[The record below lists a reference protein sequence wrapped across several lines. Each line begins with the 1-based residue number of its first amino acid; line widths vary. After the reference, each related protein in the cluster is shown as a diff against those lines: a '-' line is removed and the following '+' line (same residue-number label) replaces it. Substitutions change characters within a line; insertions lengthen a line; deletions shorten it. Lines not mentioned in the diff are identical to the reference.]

1 MLKSISRSVHLEQ
14 FSGKTVAIDAY
25 SWLHKGAYSCSLDL
39 VLGVANDSYITYCL
53 NRLNLLLHYNVNP
66 IMVFDG
72 GALPSKLETEHKR
85 KGSREF
91 YREKVLACLRQ
102 GNRKDAYFHS
112 QKCVEISPSIA
123 NRLINELKARNIQF
137 IVAPYEA
144 DAQMAYLD
152 KIGMVD
158 AIISEDSDLLLFGCK
173 NVLFKLDKSG
183 NAEQV
188 LLEDLAKASEFD
200 FPSMTHEQFR
210 QICIL
215 SGCDYLDSL
224 PGIGIKTAIKL
235 MKKHSGIDGVLEH
248 LQFSNSAFSSNYHAR
263 FWRAEQTFRY
273 QRVFDPKTEKLV
285 YLNEIEHETLLCS
298 SANSSSFTAYSQGIL
313 TPEDDEYF
321 GPAFEDEI
329 ASKISQG
336 LLNPITRQPH
346 TPVKA
351 SKNSASPR
359 KRIHASPR
367 KTATSPQKISCTPNK
382 RINSPRKQPVSSE
395 NALNVR
401 CASLSSKRRSP
412 YFSKPSGSSK
422 FLGTLQSKLDNFVS
436 F

>member
-1 MLKSISRSVHLEQ
+1 M
-14 FSGKTVAIDAY
+14 AIDAY

-39 VLGVANDSYITYCL
+39 VLGVANDSYITYCM

-66 IMVFDG
+66 IMLFDG
-72 GALPSKLETEHKR
+72 GALPSKLHTEDKR
-85 KGSREF
+85 KSSHELF
-91 YREKVLACLRQ
+91 REKVHACLRE
-102 GNRKDAYFHS
+102 GNRKDAYLHS

-123 NRLINELKARNIQF
+123 NRLIMELKARNIQF

-158 AIISEDSDLLLFGCK
+158 AIISEDSDLLLFGCRK
-173 NVLFKLDKSG
+173 VLFKLDKSG

-200 FPSMTHEQFR
+200 FPSMTHEQYR

-235 MKKHSGIDGVLEH
+235 MKKYSAIEGIFEH
-248 LQFSNSAFSSNYHAR
+248 LKCTNTSFSPDYQSK

-273 QRVFDPKTEKLV
+273 QRVFDSKSEKLV
-285 YLNEIEHETLLCS
+285 YLNEMSFEAILCS
-298 SANSSSFTAYSQGIL
+298 SSPTDSSNSASSNFSQGIL
-313 TPEDDEYF
+313 TPEHDEYF

-329 ASKISQG
+329 AHKVSTG
-336 LLNPITRQPH
+336 LLNPIT
-346 TPVKA
+346 
-351 SKNSASPR
+351 
-359 KRIHASPR
+359 
-367 KTATSPQKISCTPNK
+367 
-382 RINSPRKQPVSSE
+382 
-395 NALNVR
+395 
-401 CASLSSKRRSP
+401 
-412 YFSKPSGSSK
+412 
-422 FLGTLQSKLDNFVS
+422 
-436 F
+436 